1 MNLPVVGFTW
11 FIPCDKC
18 SPNAHTPCG
27 TQFRVSTCYDEVD
40 NSHQESSDGSEEWES
55 GTVIAQC
62 SVQNTKGRKCR
73 VGLSETDAR
82 FIET

>member
-62 SVQNTKGRKCR
+62 